1 VLISVYYAGCD
12 DWQKCRCRRVQ
23 LRECGYSGWY
33 GRLWRTGESHQA
45 DTGGR
50 LKTSLAINGL
60 STNGGQVIR
69 KRPFSAWPHYEED
82 EVAAAMLVLQSGRV
96 NYWTGQEGRQFEE
109 EYAAFV
115 GAKYAVALM
124 NGSVALEAALP
135 PVVKEE
141 WSK

>member
-1 VLISVYYAGCD
+1 
-12 DWQKCRCRRVQ
+12 
-23 LRECGYSGWY
+23 
-33 GRLWRTGESHQA
+33 
-45 DTGGR
+45 
-50 LKTSLAINGL
+50 LKTPLAINGL